1 MKLIFLGTCAC
12 DFSEKLESEFKSCL
26 DNDARRSSS
35 VLIDDTILV
44 DCGDHT
50 VDSLDILDIDYTQ
63 ITDVLISHTHS
74 DHYNVNNIEKI
85 AKSRHV
91 PLRLWMNELENAP
104 EIPNTSVI
112 KMKQFNKYELKNDY
126 YVTALPA
133 NHDPKS
139 HPQHFLIE
147 RCDKSVFYGCD
158 GAWLLTDTYYYLANK
173 KLDVMILDA
182 TVGDYEGDYRMAEH
196 NSIPMIRLMLPSLK
210 TNCIIDEKTKILL
223 SHIAPSLHKSHV
235 ETQKIAKDFGADVA
249 YDGLIMEV

>member
-12 DFSEKLESEFKSCL
+12 DFSEKLENEFKSCL

-50 VDSLDILDIDYTQ
+50 IESLDILGIGYNQ

-85 AKSRHV
+85 AKSRNV
-91 PLRLWMNELENAP
+91 PLRLWMNEFENAP
-104 EIPNTSVI
+104 KIPNTSVI
-112 KMKQFNKYELKNDY
+112 KMKQFNRYELINDY

-158 GAWLLTDTYYYLANK
+158 GAWFLTETYNYLHNAN
-173 KLDVMILDA
+173 LGLMILDA
-182 TVGDYEGDYRMAEH
+182 TVGDYDGDYRLAEH
-196 NSIPMIRLMLPSLK
+196 NSIPMIRMMLPSLK
-210 TNCIIDEKTKILL
+210 TNHTINENTKIIL
-223 SHIAPSLHKSHV
+223 SHIAPSLHKTHK
-235 ETQKIAKDFGADVA
+235 ETEKIANTFGAIVA